1 MNQILATEN
10 NKNKKK
16 SSGPIAIK
24 PIVRFFA
31 VVIIIFGIILI
42 GEGSYAIYE
51 NNSLQDPKNAPKVSI
66 SRQND
71 KAVINVEHNIDIS
84 KIVYH
89 WDNGEETVI
98 PIGSNTANETI
109 TLLGYDSTLYI
120 MVEDVNGKQSNYAK
134 QYKLNGVDIKK
145 PELETNTVDG
155 NKNMTI
161 TAKDNVALK
170 TLIYQ
175 WEGEEPVVVNID
187 GTPAI
192 YEHNIELV
200 PGTRKITIT
209 AEDTNGNIEQIER
222 EVIATTA
229 EPNIQVQLLGD
240 GKFYVKVADEDGVA
254 SISINLNGEILSL
267 DNINQKE
274 VQTNEL
280 TLREGLNTVS
290 ITVTN
295 VSGYTKT
302 QAADIKYPY

>member
-10 NKNKKK
+10 NKNKRR

-31 VVIIIFGIILI
+31 IIIIIFGIILI

-51 NNSLQDPKNAPKVSI
+51 KNSFQDPKNAPKVTI

-71 KAVINVEHNIDIS
+71 KAVVNVEHNIAIS
-84 KIVYH
+84 KIVYR
-89 WDNGEETVI
+89 WDDGEETVV
-98 PIGSNTANETI
+98 PISSTTANETI

-145 PELETNTVDG
+145 PELETNTVNG

-170 TLIYQ
+170 TLTYQ

-222 EVIATTA
+222 EIIATTA
-229 EPNIQVQLLGD
+229 EPNIQVQLLKD
-240 GKFYVKVADEDGVA
+240 GKFYVSVTDEDGVA
-254 SISINLNGEILSL
+254 SISINLNGEILSI
-267 DNINQKE
+267 DNINLKE
-274 VQTNEL
+274 LRTNEL
-280 TLREGLNTVS
+280 TLREGLNTIS